1 MILLRITEV
10 RLLKVIAEVKIKG
23 QCKHCGKSF
32 KLWNE
37 FSKHLAYE
45 HEIYVSKWYMVKA
58 RVRKVLN
65 KLLSK

>member
-1 MILLRITEV
+1 M
-10 RLLKVIAEVKIKG
+10 RLLKVIAEVNIKG